1 MMDFIVQY
9 SELIIAIVVAILY
22 ELIAASNLESNSIFQ
37 LVKNIFKSL
46 ISRLEEDK

>member
-37 LVKNIFKSL
+37 LVKNICEELLNK
-46 ISRLEEDK
+46 LEKK